1 MGDVR
6 RSRDARP
13 APTRLS
19 ISPRV
24 LAVLTSVARL
34 GVASVRAH
42 LAPLH
47 FPEPTT
53 AHRFVARLHGAS
65 FVDVHV
71 PHLNAGNLV
80 TVRPKGAELLV
91 AHGQDP
97 DALHVVRKLGVGTT
111 HLLAVNSVRVALVA
125 GAGTRDDIEVVEVVS
140 DLDIRRWLGSEA
152 RRRDALIP
160 DLLVRLRVAG
170 SELRLLFEVDLGS
183 ETTKVWTAK
192 VNAIHERYR
201 VGADVAG
208 FEAPWRPVLL
218 AGASRLRTLSRVTA
232 EMGGGELWVGAEL
245 DAFVAD
251 PYGPVLATVST
262 IAAAG
267 TGDVLYELA
276 LAPAAAPASTAAVAA
291 KAGAR

>member
-6 RSRDARP
+6 RSRDERP
-13 APTRLS
+13 KPTRLV

-24 LAVLTSVARL
+24 LAVLTSIARL
-34 GVASVRAH
+34 GVASVREH
-42 LAPLH
+42 LVPLH
-47 FPEPTT
+47 FPDAST

-80 TVRPKGAELLV
+80 SLRPRGAELLT
-91 AHGQDP
+91 ANGHDA

-111 HLLAVNSVRVALVA
+111 HLLATNSVRVALRA
-125 GAGTRDDIEVVEVVS
+125 GARTRDDVDVVEVVA
-140 DLDIRRWLGSEA
+140 DMDVRRWLGSEA
-152 RRRDALIP
+152 RRRDALVP

-170 SELRLLFEVDLGS
+170 TELRLLCEVDLGS

-192 VNAIHERYR
+192 VHAIHERYR
-201 VGADVAG
+201 VGAAVAG

-232 EMGGGELWVGAEL
+232 EMGGGELWVAGEL

-251 PYGPVLATVST
+251 PYGPVLATVAT

-267 TGDVLYELA
+267 TSGATYELA
-276 LAPAAAPASTAAVAA
+276 LAPAATAAVTAAATA

>member
-13 APTRLS
+13 EPTRVS

-42 LAPLH
+42 LVPLH

-91 AHGQDP
+91 AHGQDA

-125 GAGTRDDIEVVEVVS
+125 GARTRDDIEVVEVVS

-170 SELRLLFEVDLGS
+170 GELRLLCEVDLGS

-201 VGADVAG
+201 VGAAVAG

-245 DAFVAD
+245 DAFIAD

-267 TGDVLYELA
+267 TGDVVYELA
-276 LAPAAAPASTAAVAA
+276 LAPAATAASTAATTA